1 MEEVAAT
8 VELSIAMVLAI
19 HGGVKADQ
27 QGDRTHPHQTQL
39 LDLLDL
45 TADLETA
52 H

>member
-1 MEEVAAT
+1 MVAAA
-8 VELSIAMVLAI
+8 VSIAMVQTI
-19 HGGVKADQ
+19 NGGVKADQ

-39 LDLLDL
+39 LDFLDL